1 MKRIVLFI
9 LLLMPEISLAQN
21 LNADGKDYYIGW
33 LYPSYNAQKLAIPE
47 VLNFLDVSVLIS
59 SYQDNTVT
67 ISYFNR
73 TTGKEEESQTL
84 QVAKRR
90 SIQVHLDTSIMRMT
104 GNGEVAE
111 WKSMHITAKK
121 PIKVEFFSSG
131 SNSGGSYLPIATNFL
146 GKNYVVESY
155 ADNPGGVGGLMSHD
169 SSSGYFMVIAAFDGT
184 TVTITPNATTK
195 VHQFPGVNCGVGAT
209 GVPQPFNVTL
219 QRGQCYM
226 VKSNGGQGCDISGST
241 VISDKPVAVIGGHED
256 AFTQG
261 SDVGTI
267 NVEGRDFMVEQML
280 PVEYWDSE
288 GYFSIPF
295 VDSKNAQGGDG
306 DNLALFYGKPL
317 NAPANYP
324 ASTVITLS
332 APGPLPLN
340 VVPFPSTV
348 RIKSGVTSPT
358 SAYDNNGA
366 KMHIVQYDQ
375 RMQGGAPY
383 PAPSQMS
390 LIPRSRW
397 KSSYL
402 WYVPTSTPQQVYQGC
417 YMTLICNKDD
427 FNNGTLQWAQDGG
440 PLVPVKIVGTVG
452 GFKTFGFIAPD
463 LIGMAVK
470 LNAPRSYYITST
482 TRNPFIVYNYSF
494 RALDP
499 DKDLG
504 DFDDDDQFFSTAT
517 AAGFAAIPGSSSF
530 NNKIDTQCAKW
541 NICSLV
547 SGATTPKIKSF
558 TLLNDPDEDLLDKP
572 NSTKGYVSYNVRFD
586 KTLDPSGKGEID
598 LSGSD
603 SNVCT
608 TAFVQNPLDSAYA
621 AVMVLDD
628 DGNYSIIELHYKASD
643 LADTTRS
650 ADFDVSK
657 TFLDSTIPIGYHRD
671 TIIYSPSGLGTSQC
685 ATTSYFLTGDSVK
698 GTQSVI
704 IKSISLAGDSSY
716 MIQSNLVLPVT
727 LRPTSPSHPAD
738 TLKLTVCFTP
748 TDINLHTA
756 TITLKTDCFD
766 VPLAL
771 IGRLSSGLITATDCN
786 LEIL

>member
-9 LLLMPEISLAQN
+9 LLLLPALSLAQN

-59 SYQDNTVT
+59 SYDDNSVT

-73 TTGKEEESQTL
+73 TTGKEEVSQTL

-90 SIQVHLDTSIMRMT
+90 SIQVHIDTSIMRMT
-104 GNGEVAE
+104 GEGEVAE

-155 ADNPGGVGGLMSHD
+155 QDNPTGAGGLLSHD

-184 TVTITPNATTK
+184 TVKITPNATTK

-280 PVEYWDSE
+280 PVEYWDSD
-288 GYFSIPF
+288 GYFSVPF

-324 ASTVITLS
+324 SGTKVTLNS
-332 APGPLPLN
+332 PGPLDLFLGPY
-340 VVPFPSTV
+340 PSTV
-348 RIKSGVTSPT
+348 TIKSGVTFAS
-358 SAYDNNGA
+358 SAYDNNGV
-366 KMHIVQYDQ
+366 KMHVVQYDQ
-375 RMQGGAPY
+375 RMQGGYPY

-390 LIPRSRW
+390 LIPMSRW

-402 WYVPTSTPQQVYQGC
+402 WDVPIIPSQQVAFQSYYC
-417 YMTLICNKDD
+417 TIICDKDD
-427 FNNGTLQWAQDGG
+427 YRNGALQWCQDGG
-440 PLVPVKIVGTVG
+440 ALFPVFAAGTVG
-452 GFKTFGFIAPD
+452 GQKNFGPNYPN
-463 LIGMAVK
+463 LIGMSIK
-470 LNAPRSYYITST
+470 LNGPRSYYITNT

-494 RALDP
+494 RAIDA
-499 DKDLG
+499 KGTLG
-504 DFDDDDQFFSTAT
+504 DFDGDDQFFSAAT
-517 AAGFAAIPGSSSF
+517 AAGFAAILGGSSF
-530 NNKIDTQCAKW
+530 NNVIDTQCAKW
-541 NICSLV
+541 NICTSV
-547 SGATTPKIKSF
+547 SGATAPKLKSL
-558 TLLNDPDEDLLDKP
+558 TILNDPDEDFLDRP

-586 KTLDPSGKGEID
+586 KTLDPNNKGEID
-598 LSGSD
+598 FSGSD
-603 SNVCT
+603 SSFCT
-608 TAFVQNPLDSAYA
+608 TLFVQNPLDSAYA
-621 AVMVLDD
+621 AILAMDD
-628 DGNYSIIELHYKASD
+628 NGNYSLIELNYKASA
-643 LADTTRS
+643 LADTTKS
-650 ADFDVSK
+650 TDFDVSK
-657 TFLDSTIPIGYHRD
+657 TFLDSTISFGYHRD
-671 TIIYSPSGLGTSQC
+671 TIIYTPATLGASQC
-685 ATTSYFLTGDSVK
+685 ATTSYFVTGDSAK
-698 GTQSVI
+698 GTQSVV
-704 IKSISLAGDSSY
+704 IKSISLAGDNSY
-716 MIQSNLVLPVT
+716 QIQSNLVLPVT
-727 LRPTSPSHPAD
+727 LRPASPSHPAD
-738 TLKLTVCFTP
+738 TLKLTVCFT
-748 TDINLHTA
+748 
-756 TITLKTDCFD
+756 
-766 VPLAL
+766 
-771 IGRLSSGLITATDCN
+771 
-786 LEIL
+786 